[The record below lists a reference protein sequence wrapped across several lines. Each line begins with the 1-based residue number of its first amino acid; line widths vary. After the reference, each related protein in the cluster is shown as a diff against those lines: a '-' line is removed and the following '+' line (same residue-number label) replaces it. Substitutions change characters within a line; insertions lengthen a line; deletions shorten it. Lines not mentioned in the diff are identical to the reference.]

1 MYNYCTELFFNAV
14 QCFEMSCKIFIAW
27 HCLYPSSWLL
37 MYVAMLPWS
46 SSNFLMYDLLFRC
59 RLHTLAK
66 TFYSLSPWP
75 VLCAWSSCHPFLYH
89 DETRDYPLFFF
100 VFFSTGWQFT
110 LKIQPHFSRNW
121 GTWYTRATKNNKRT
135 IMIIIILKVINII
148 VIQFFKIGL
157 QDYWPTVYVGS
168 YVLVIAHFRAL
179 SWNYW
184 GGRYC
189 SSLICASRAENS
201 SEKPWNWK

>member
-1 MYNYCTELFFNAV
+1 MIFCFGAGCILLLKLSIFFLHDLYCVLGVPASLFCTTMKPV
-14 QCFEMSCKIFIAW
+14 TTHCFCF
-27 HCLYPSSWLL
+27 
-37 MYVAMLPWS
+37 
-46 SSNFLMYDLLFRC
+46 
-59 RLHTLAK
+59 
-66 TFYSLSPWP
+66 
-75 VLCAWSSCHPFLYH
+75 
-89 DETRDYPLFFF
+89 
-100 VFFSTGWQFT
+100 FFSTGWQFT

-157 QDYWPTVYVGS
+157 QDYWPTMYVGS

-201 SEKPWNWK
+201 SEKPWNRK